1 MEVIVLALVALLA
14 VSNTD
19 LMDNTNTGSTEM
31 AEFQSQY
38 DEGDIGQIFA
48 QPKKPEKKSM
58 VVVVEKPALLQDC
71 HAARVGDVM
80 IRDLT
85 VPYQKRR
92 YVRQDGSL
100 CTPID

>member
-1 MEVIVLALVALLA
+1 MGVIIFAVVALLA

-19 LMDNTNTGSTEM
+19 LLANTNTGSTEITG
-31 AEFQSQY
+31 SQY
-38 DEGDIGQIFA
+38 DEGDISQIFA
-48 QPKKPEKKSM
+48 LPQKPM
-58 VVVVEKPALLQDC
+58 VVVVEKPALAQDC

-100 CTPID
+100 CTPIDD